1 VPTPDN
7 SIILINVDVV
17 KANVPFLIGLDTV
30 DAFEM
35 IVDTVENELRAPKAE
50 HVYLEWKAT
59 VLPPGPM

>member
-1 VPTPDN
+1 VQKSQGIIRVRVPTPDN

-50 HVYLEWKAT
+50 HVYLE
-59 VLPPGPM
+59 

>member
-50 HVYLEWKAT
+50 HVYLE
-59 VLPPGPM
+59 